1 MKNNH
6 GRFSKRVLVAM
17 MILWFATAGYGFVV
31 ETILLIIRPE
41 LINLGELFAFV
52 GLPIG
57 GGVTTYYIKS
67 ALENS
72 KKIEKGSEEPDP
84 EEPEA
89 ADVDIFENDELL
101 DGFND
106 IEVDSDEY

>member
-72 KKIEKGSEEPDP
+72 KKIENRSD
-84 EEPEA
+84 EPEA
-89 ADVDIFENDELL
+89 ADADIFEDDASL
-101 DGFND
+101 DDYNE

>member
-6 GRFSKRVLVAM
+6 GRFSKRVLTAM
-17 MILWFATAGYGFVV
+17 VILWFAVAVYGVV
-31 ETILLIIRPE
+31 VNTILLVIRPE
-41 LINLGELFAFV
+41 LINLGELYTFV
-52 GLPIG
+52 GLPIA

-89 ADVDIFENDELL
+89 ADVDIFEDDEPL
-101 DGFND
+101 DDYNE
-106 IEVDSDEY
+106 IEVDPDEY

>member
-6 GRFSKRVLVAM
+6 GRFSKRVLTAM
-17 MILWFATAGYGFVV
+17 VILWFSVALYGVAV
-31 ETILLIIRPE
+31 NTILLITRPE
-41 LINLGELFAFV
+41 LLNLGELFTFV
-52 GLPIG
+52 GIPIA

-72 KKIEKGSEEPDP
+72 KKIENRSD
-84 EEPEA
+84 EPEA
-89 ADVDIFENDELL
+89 ADVDIFEDDAPL
-101 DGFND
+101 DDYNE